1 MRSRKGSDAVES
13 WSCLR
18 TGPDNI
24 GLIPMAES
32 RNDTESTVKWKSS
45 QRNKREKNECS
56 RRDSPSP
63 SQHIIFFINSCYS
76 NPYEILSFSLNF
88 S

>member
-1 MRSRKGSDAVES
+1 MTVLGRTGCRIPAGLKFGMRSRKGSDAVES

-56 RRDSPSP
+56 RRVA
-63 SQHIIFFINSCYS
+63 QHH
-76 NPYEILSFSLNF
+76 
-88 S
+88 